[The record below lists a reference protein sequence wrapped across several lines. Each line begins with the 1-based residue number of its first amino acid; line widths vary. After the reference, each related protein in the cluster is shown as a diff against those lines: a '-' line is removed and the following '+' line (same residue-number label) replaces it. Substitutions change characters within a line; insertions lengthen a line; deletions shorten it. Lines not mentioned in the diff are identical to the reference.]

1 MTFLRRCTASAF
13 AALLG
18 LGAWSAGA
26 QLLQPPPVRPDA
38 LMNAFTSEVS
48 ALLRQDLAAGRPSD
62 VAQLVESRMLALFDF
77 HRMTGIAVARNWR
90 LASPQ
95 QQEALVT
102 QFRTLLV
109 RSYSGALADYRDQE
123 FQYRPLRTAAGE
135 SAVLVRSFQ
144 RRPSAEVLTLDY
156 EMENG
161 ASGWQVFDIK
171 IAGVSLVMSYRES
184 FAAVVRNRGID
195 GLIESLSDKNLQ
207 NRQNAAGAQ
216 AAQGAAL
223 APVLMLY
230 FGAARAQKD

>member
-95 QQEALVT
+95 QQGALVT

-109 RSYSGALADYRDQE
+109 RSYSGAFADYRDQE

-207 NRQNAAGAQ
+207 NRQNATGAQ